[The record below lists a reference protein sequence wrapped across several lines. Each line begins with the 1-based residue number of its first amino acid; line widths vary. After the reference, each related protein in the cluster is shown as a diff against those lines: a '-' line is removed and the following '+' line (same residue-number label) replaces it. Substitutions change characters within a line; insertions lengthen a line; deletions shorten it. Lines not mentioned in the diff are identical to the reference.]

1 MNTTQRHKTILV
13 IGATGGI
20 GHAVAQ
26 AFLQAGW
33 QVRALSRR
41 DSPQAMPLPGLELMQ
56 WVKGDALN
64 AADVI
69 RASQAV
75 DCICHAANPPK
86 YQKWRERALPMLA
99 NSIEAA
105 RVSGARLLFPGNV
118 YNFGP
123 DAWPLISE
131 SSPQHPH
138 TQKGAVRV
146 EMEGMLEAASQ
157 HGVRSIVVRAGDFF
171 GGHGPS
177 SWFSNTMLRP
187 GKPVRSMVYM
197 GDTKTGHAWAYMPD
211 LAQTFLQLALKEKQL
226 SPFEVFHFSGH
237 WLSGDAMIEAIKRV
251 TQQPA
256 LRVNSMPWLLVKVL
270 SPFVGLMRE
279 IQEMRYLWQVPVQLS
294 NQKLLALLGEE
305 PHTDLDT
312 AIRRSLVDMKC
323 LTQ

>member
-1 MNTTQRHKTILV
+1 MNTTEQHKTILV

-33 QVRALSRR
+33 QVRALTRR
-41 DSPQAMPLPGLELMQ
+41 DCPQALSLPGLESVQ

-69 RASQAV
+69 CASQQV

-86 YQKWRERALPMLA
+86 YQKWRELALPMLA

-131 SSPQHPH
+131 SSPQHPLS
-138 TQKGAVRV
+138 QKGMVRV
-146 EMEGMLEAASQ
+146 EMEGMLATACQ
-157 HGVRSIVVRAGDFF
+157 QGVRSIVVRAGDFF

-177 SWFSNTMLRP
+177 SWFTSLMLKA

-197 GDTKTGHAWAYMPD
+197 GDTKVAHAWAYMPD
-211 LAQTFLQLALKEKQL
+211 LAQTFLQLAIKEKQL
-226 SPFEVFHFSGH
+226 GQFEVFHFAGH
-237 WLSGDAMIEAIKRV
+237 WLTGDAMIDAIKRV
-251 TQQPA
+251 TQQPT
-256 LRVNSMPWLLVKVL
+256 LRVKRMPWLLVKVL

-279 IQEMRYLWQVPVQLS
+279 LQEMRYLWQVPVQL
-294 NQKLLALLGEE
+294 NHQKLLALLGEE
-305 PHTDLDT
+305 PHTNLKT
-312 AIRRSLVDMKC
+312 AIRHSLVDMKC
-323 LTQ
+323 LTD

>member
-41 DSPQAMPLPGLELMQ
+41 DSPQTMPLPRLELMQ

-86 YQKWRERALPMLA
+86 YQKWRELALPMLA

-138 TQKGAVRV
+138 TKKGAVRV

-157 HGVRSIVVRAGDFF
+157 QGVRSIVVRAGDFF

-312 AIRRSLVDMKC
+312 AIRHSLVDMKC